1 MSNNFNDWQMQYS
14 SIAPNNN
21 NPYDQAGLTH
31 NLLMATIEQQV
42 SRDMTILQV
51 YEIVDNV
58 IEENYGTEIQNF
70 SSQTFATPILS
81 FQTRL
86 EMENYVNS
94 LNINNNAKQE
104 FLTLADILLSYE
116 VDNLS
121 TVIALIIDFE
131 NTLINDIGQGRNIYE
146 QVLIASSIGRYSLCY
161 WHDRLLN
168 TNTKGDRAPF
178 WKKFFVA
185 LADVIGGVNGAIVG
199 GATVVGGIVGGVA
212 GAISTSS
219 SFAKLWDFFA
229 E

>member
-31 NLLMATIEQQV
+31 NLLMATIEQQG
-42 SRDMTILQV
+42 SRDMTISQL
-51 YEIVDNV
+51 YDLVDD
-58 IEENYGTEIQNF
+58 IIQENYSTQIQNF

-81 FQTRL
+81 FQTRSDL
-86 EMENYVNS
+86 EDYVNS

-104 FLTLADILLSYE
+104 FLTFADILLSYD

-121 TVIALIIDFE
+121 TVIARIIDFE
-131 NTLINDIGQGRNIYE
+131 NALINNIGPGRNNYE

-168 TNTKGDRAPF
+168 TNTKGDRATF
-178 WKKFFVA
+178 WKKLFVA
-185 LADVIGGVNGAIVG
+185 LADAIGGAGGAIAG
-199 GATVVGGIVGGVA
+199 SATVVGGIVGGVT
-212 GAISTSS
+212 GAISASTG
-219 SFAKLWDFFA
+219 FAKLWDIFA